1 LSVEKRKMTINIYNY
16 CRCNAS
22 PVLKI
27 REMAA
32 KALQPLVD
40 KDHVTTVF
48 IDLLT
53 LLPGKSTDVLK
64 QNQIHGTLLH
74 VRIELFE
81 FMQNI
86 QLIYTNI
93 DF

>member
-1 LSVEKRKMTINIYNY
+1 
-16 CRCNAS
+16 
-22 PVLKI
+22 
-27 REMAA
+27 
-32 KALQPLVD
+32 
-40 KDHVTTVF
+40 
-48 IDLLT
+48 

-86 QLIYTNI
+86 QFIYTNI
-93 DF
+93 DLMIQYGQ